1 VSPED
6 AAPRVFAR
14 AISAVHHAVAGAIQ
28 AAGNSLYVLRR
39 RMPDPA
45 PEVNSQLEH
54 LDAQLAR
61 IRVRLSSLMVLPE
74 VFLPLTRGDVSVR
87 SLLEEALES
96 VPAARNRLRVTLSPS
111 LEPIRVMLDAGRVVI
126 ALGQLLTNAVEHSP
140 KNSAVDLSAAQEGS
154 FLVLSICS
162 EGLSNWPTPP
172 EKAIDPLYTTKG
184 GSLGLGLA
192 IAQAVADSH
201 EGRLVFRPVLPASMR
216 VELHIP
222 LLKASEAEVSP

>member
-1 VSPED
+1 MSSED

-39 RMPDPA
+39 RLPEPA
-45 PEVNSQLEH
+45 PEVNAQLEH
-54 LDAQLAR
+54 LEAQLAR

-96 VPAARNRLRVTLSPS
+96 VPAARNRVRMTVQPS
-111 LEPIRVMLDAGRVVI
+111 LEPLRVMVDAGRIVI

-140 KNSAVDLSAAQEGS
+140 KGSAIDLSVSSEGNV
-154 FLVLSICS
+154 LVLSVCS
-162 EGLSNWPTPP
+162 EGRSNWPSPP

-184 GSLGLGLA
+184 SSLGLGLS
-192 IAQAVADSH
+192 IVKAVAEAH
-201 EGRLVFRPVLPASMR
+201 EGQLTFRPEGTSSMR
-216 VELHIP
+216 VAMVIP
-222 LLKASEAEVSP
+222 LLKATGVEVSP